1 MSSGEQTHAHFV
13 PTVPKTRQAATAR
26 PAGSGTPAG
35 GELAGVPS
43 SMLLAVIG
51 TPTLASDALPGST
64 IASLPAF
71 AVVSLE
77 RPSLDA
83 QSFLERCL
91 ELEAFLVAVER
102 IRPPLGAGAA
112 DQ

>member
-13 PTVPKTRQAATAR
+13 PTVAKTRQAATAR

-43 SMLLAVIG
+43 SMLLRVIG
-51 TPTLASDALPGST
+51 TPTIASGALPRST
-64 IASLPAF
+64 IASRPAL
-71 AVVSLE
+71 AVVPLQ
-77 RPSLDA
+77 RPSLQA

-91 ELEAFLVAVER
+91 ELEAFLVAVEC

-112 DQ
+112 NQ